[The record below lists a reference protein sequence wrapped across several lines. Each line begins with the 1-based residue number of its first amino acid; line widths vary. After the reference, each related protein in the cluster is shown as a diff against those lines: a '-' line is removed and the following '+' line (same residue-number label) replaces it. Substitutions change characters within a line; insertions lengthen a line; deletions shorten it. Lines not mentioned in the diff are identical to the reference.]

1 MSPISLLASLLPPE
15 HSGVQH
21 TSPSVCP
28 PARKHAFSQP
38 FTSISAPRGTE
49 LLTSIPYYFRQELGD
64 QLAQSSLLADSSLGE
79 LAGVGEGEGRERE
92 LSNPRDAGKR

>member
-15 HSGVQH
+15 HSGVPH
-21 TSPSVCP
+21 TSSVCP

-49 LLTSIPYYFRQELGD
+49 LLTSIPYYFRQEPGD
-64 QLAQSSLLADSSLGE
+64 QLAQSSLLADSSLGG

-92 LSNPRDAGKR
+92 LSNPGDAGKR